1 MDDILLERSKELQ
14 ARNIELEKQIIADTH
29 TIMRLQRLVEILNPE
44 RVNAAALAAKVVK
57 WENATRMSN
66 GRTPK

>member
-1 MDDILLERSKELQ
+1 MDDILLERLKELQ

-57 WENATRMSN
+57 
-66 GRTPK
+66 